1 MTSAVP
7 ANGIDAAFISG
18 RIRASGV
25 VFAAL
30 GKALCVYSRRGKPE
44 IGNGHMRWILAVGK
58 QEYGYCLLFYN
69 KISRQTVRN
78 WPTSSLNSVENL

>member
-44 IGNGHMRWILAVGK
+44 IVNGHMR
-58 QEYGYCLLFYN
+58 
-69 KISRQTVRN
+69 
-78 WPTSSLNSVENL
+78 